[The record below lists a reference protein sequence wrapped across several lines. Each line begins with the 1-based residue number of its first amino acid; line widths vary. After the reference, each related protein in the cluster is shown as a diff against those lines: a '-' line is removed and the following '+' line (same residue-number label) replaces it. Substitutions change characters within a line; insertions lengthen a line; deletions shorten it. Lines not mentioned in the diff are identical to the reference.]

1 MGLAALRARW
11 RCIRGSLSL
20 AIGLASYGARWL
32 WGSLVMGLAGD
43 GACWQWS
50 SLAMGRWGSQAMGLA
65 AAMVLSGDG
74 HEQGSLTMGLA
85 GHFLRFS

>member
-1 MGLAALRARW
+1 
-11 RCIRGSLSL
+11 
-20 AIGLASYGARWL
+20 
-32 WGSLVMGLAGD
+32 
-43 GACWQWS
+43 
-50 SLAMGRWGSQAMGLA
+50 MGRWGSQAMGLA

>member
-43 GACWQWS
+43 GALWRWGL
-50 SLAMGRWGSQAMGLA
+50 LAMELSGDGAMGLA
-65 AAMVLSGDG
+65 GDG
-74 HEQGSLTMGLA
+74 ARCCDGALW
-85 GHFLRFS
+85 RWP